1 MSDDKGGVT
10 PLFKIQAVYNE
21 AKSKEAGRPMFDE
34 VEMVEVWF
42 AGDRLQRPCFEV
54 TDEHRERW
62 PKEYEAFKSGRTIA
76 ESGTPLEHWPRMT
89 VGKVA
94 ELKALGI
101 QTVEALAQMPDGNLT
116 NLGMKARELRE
127 EARSYLQ
134 AAAGTADTTKM
145 AATIAELQAKIE
157 RMEKAG
163 FVDEAKPKGR
173 RKAA

>member
-10 PLFKIQAVYNE
+10 PLFKKQAVYNE
-21 AKSKEAGRPMFDE
+21 AKSKDAGRAMFDE

-62 PKEYEAFKSGRTIA
+62 PKEYEAFKAGNTISD
-76 ESGTPLEHWPRMT
+76 SGTPLEHWPRMT

-101 QTVEALAQMPDGNLT
+101 LTVEALSQMPDRNIAS
-116 NLGMKARELRE
+116 LGMNGRPLRE
-127 EARSYLQ
+127 EARSFLEQ
-134 AAAGTADTTKM
+134 AAGTADVQKM
-145 AATIAELQAKIE
+145 ASTIAELSAKIE
-157 RMEKAG
+157 RMEAAG
-163 FVDEAKPKGR
+163 YKDEKPKGR